1 MNIKLTELNKSYQ
14 FARAEYLNFVEE
26 ENFDI
31 PVKVFDEKRQHLH
44 NAAFVAL
51 KELNVEYMKVFKK
64 PFVSKDEIQ
73 HEGKELVYRIKG
85 MPVQNT
91 RKTRYK
97 K

>member
-1 MNIKLTELNKSYQ
+1 MKLTELNKKYQ
-14 FARAEYLNFVEE
+14 FVRAEYLNFVEE

-31 PVKVFDEKRQHLH
+31 PVEVFDEKRQRLH

-51 KELNVEYMKVFKK
+51 KELNVEYTEVFKK
-64 PFVSKDEIQ
+64 PLISKDEIQ
-73 HEGKELVYRIKG
+73 REGKELVYRIKG
-85 MPVQNT
+85 MPIQSA

>member
-1 MNIKLTELNKSYQ
+1 MNTKLIELNKNYQ

-31 PVKVFDEKRQHLH
+31 PVKVFDETRQHLH
-44 NAAFVAL
+44 NAAFIAL
-51 KELNVEYMKVFKK
+51 KELNVEYIKVFKK

-73 HEGKELVYRIKG
+73 HEGKELIYRIKG

-91 RKTRYK
+91 RKTRYTK
-97 K
+97 

>member
-1 MNIKLTELNKSYQ
+1 METKLTELNKNYQ

-31 PVKVFDEKRQHLH
+31 PVKVFDETRQRLH
-44 NAAFVAL
+44 NAAFIAL
-51 KELNVEYMKVFKK
+51 KELNVEYIKVFKK

-73 HEGKELVYRIKG
+73 HEGKELVYQIKG
-85 MPVQNT
+85 MLVQNT

>member
-1 MNIKLTELNKSYQ
+1 MNTNLKELNKNYQ

-31 PVKVFDEKRQHLH
+31 PVKVFDETRQHLH
-44 NAAFVAL
+44 NAAFIAL
-51 KELNVEYMKVFKK
+51 KELNVEYIKVFKK

-73 HEGKELVYRIKG
+73 HEGKELIYRIKG

-91 RKTRYK
+91 RKTRYTK
-97 K
+97 

>member
-1 MNIKLTELNKSYQ
+1 MIKLTEANEKYQ
-14 FARAEYLNFVEE
+14 FARAEYLNFIEE
-26 ENFDI
+26 ENFNI
-31 PVKVFDEKRQHLH
+31 PVEVFDKKRQHLH

-51 KELNVEYMKVFKK
+51 KELNAEYIKVFKR

-73 HEGKELVYRIKG
+73 HEGKELVYQIKG
-85 MPVQNT
+85 MPIQSA

>member
-1 MNIKLTELNKSYQ
+1 MNILTELNKKYQ

-31 PVKVFDEKRQHLH
+31 PVKVFDKARQRLH
-44 NAAFVAL
+44 NAAFITL
-51 KELNVEYMKVFKK
+51 KELNAEYIKVFKK

>member
-1 MNIKLTELNKSYQ
+1 MSIKLTELNKSYQ

-31 PVKVFDEKRQHLH
+31 SVRAFDETRQCLH

-85 MPVQNT
+85 MPVQNA

>member
-31 PVKVFDEKRQHLH
+31 PVKVFDETRQRLH
-44 NAAFVAL
+44 NAAFIAL
-51 KELNVEYMKVFKK
+51 KELNVEYIKVFKK

-73 HEGKELVYRIKG
+73 HEGKELVYRIEG

-91 RKTRYK
+91 RKTHYK

>member
-1 MNIKLTELNKSYQ
+1 MNMLTESNKKYQ
-14 FARAEYLNFVEE
+14 FARAEYLNFIEK

-31 PVKVFDEKRQHLH
+31 PIKVFDETRQRLH

-51 KELNVEYMKVFKK
+51 KELNVEYTKVFKR
-64 PFVSKDEIQ
+64 PLVSKDEIQ
-73 HEGKELVYRIKG
+73 HEGKELVYQIKG
-85 MPVQNT
+85 MPIQSA

>member
-31 PVKVFDEKRQHLH
+31 PVKIFDETRQRLH
-44 NAAFVAL
+44 NAAFIAL
-51 KELNVEYMKVFKK
+51 KELNVEYIKVFKK
-64 PFVSKDEIQ
+64 PFVSKNEIQ